1 MGEKLLFGI
10 AGIPPSSKPRT
21 AEGGI
26 ERLGELG
33 ISCME
38 VQFGHGVNMNER
50 MAQDVG
56 KLAMERDVKLT
67 VHAPYYINLNA
78 HQKEKVVNS
87 QKMLIHSAHIASLLG
102 AEAIIFHPAFY
113 LKDPPNEVYSRVRKE
128 LEETVASLRE
138 EGNHVLLRAETTGK
152 GSQFGSL
159 EEVLD
164 LSADIDGVAPCIDFA
179 HIHARTGKY
188 NSYAEFVAIFNQI
201 AAKLGWQA
209 LGHMHIHLSGIK
221 YSAKGELKHMGL
233 KDSDLR
239 FVDLLR
245 ALKDLEAKGRVIC
258 ESPDEV
264 REEDTALLMETY
276 ASL

>member
-26 ERLGELG
+26 ERLVELG

-50 MAQDVG
+50 MAQEVG
-56 KLAMERDVKLT
+56 ELAKERGVKLT

-78 HQKEKVVNS
+78 HQEEKVVNS
-87 QKMLIHSAHIASLLG
+87 HKMLIHSAHIASLLG

-113 LKDPPNEVYSRVRKE
+113 LKDPPSEVYSRVRKE

-159 EEVLD
+159 EETLG

-188 NSYAEFVAIFNQI
+188 NSYAEFVAILNQI

-245 ALKDLEAKGRVIC
+245 ALKDLEVKGRVIC
-258 ESPDEV
+258 ESPDDV